1 MPTPTRKQDLPRT
14 IQRSDEHAQH
24 IYAKTHDSAVETYGE
39 GRRAHQTAFAALKH
53 EYRKTGDHWEK
64 KDHKGPSDPQAARS
78 STSSQKSTDKPKS
91 TSGGKEVPLDD
102 WTKDDLYNQA
112 QNLEIA
118 GRSKMSK
125 DELVKAI
132 KKAG

>member
-1 MPTPTRKQDLPRT
+1 MPTRKQDLPGT

-39 GRRAHQTAFAALKH
+39 GRRAHQTAIAALKH
-53 EYRKTGDHWEK
+53 SYKKEGDHWVEK
-64 KDHKGPSDPQAARS
+64 DEKGPSDPQAARS
-78 STSSQKSTDKPKS
+78 STSSQKSTDRPKS
-91 TSGGKEVPLDD
+91 SAGGKQVPLDE

-112 QNLEIA
+112 QNLDIG

-125 DELVKAI
+125 DELISAI
-132 KKAG
+132 KKNS